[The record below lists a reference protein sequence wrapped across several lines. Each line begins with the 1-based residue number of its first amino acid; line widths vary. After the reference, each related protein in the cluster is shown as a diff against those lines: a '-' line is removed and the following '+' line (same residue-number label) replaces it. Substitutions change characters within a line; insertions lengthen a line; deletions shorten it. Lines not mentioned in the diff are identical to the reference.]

1 MKHRKRKGVLVMENQ
16 YNYYKPEDNNMD
28 NGSGYGYQQEP
39 QGPQEPQKPKKP
51 FSKKIVAIALSA
63 VLVGG
68 LAGAAFEGG
77 SYLTSKVLKTDN
89 SSSASSSN
97 KVVSSAQL
105 TTANSSVT
113 SDISTIVENAMPSI
127 VSITNMS
134 VQKVQSFFGSYQ
146 EVPSESAGS
155 GIIIGQNDSEL
166 LVVTNNHVVENS
178 ETLTVTFC
186 NDESVEAAVKGTDS
200 ARDLAVVA
208 VPLDSIPD
216 DTMKQIKTAVIGD
229 SDSLK
234 VGEPAIA
241 IGNALGYGQSVTTG
255 IISAKERTIDGYDGD
270 YIQTDAAINPGNSGG
285 ALLNINGELIGINSA
300 KISDSTVEGMG
311 FAIPISDVSDIIEN
325 LMNKETRTK
334 VDEDEQGYLG
344 IKGYDV
350 NETGA
355 QMYNMPTGV
364 YIAEVTEG
372 GAAEKAGLSKGTI
385 ITAFDGSSVS
395 SMDSLKGQMAY
406 YKAGETVT
414 ITVQVP
420 ENNGEY
426 TESKVEVTLTKAP
439 TTTSSK

>member
-51 FSKKIVAIALSA
+51 FPKKIVAIALSA

-77 SYLTSKVLKTDN
+77 SYLTGKVLKTDN

-216 DTMKQIKTAVIGD
+216 DTMNQIKTAVIGD

-334 VDEDEQGYLG
+334 V
-344 IKGYDV
+344 
-350 NETGA
+350 
-355 QMYNMPTGV
+355 
-364 YIAEVTEG
+364 
-372 GAAEKAGLSKGTI
+372 
-385 ITAFDGSSVS
+385 
-395 SMDSLKGQMAY
+395 
-406 YKAGETVT
+406 
-414 ITVQVP
+414 
-420 ENNGEY
+420 
-426 TESKVEVTLTKAP
+426 ESKVMM
-439 TTTSSK
+439 

>member
-1 MKHRKRKGVLVMENQ
+1 MENQ
-16 YNYYKPEDNNMD
+16 YNYYKPEDNNNMD
-28 NGSGYGYQQEP
+28 NGSEYGYQQE
-39 QGPQEPQKPKKP
+39 PQEPQKPKKP
-51 FSKKIVAIALSA
+51 FPKKVVAIALSA

-77 SYLTSKVLKTDN
+77 SYLTGKVLKTDN

-216 DTMKQIKTAVIGD
+216 DTMNQIKTAVIGD

-395 SMDSLKGQMAY
+395 SKDSLKGQMAY
-406 YKAGETVT
+406 YKAGETIT

>member
-1 MKHRKRKGVLVMENQ
+1 MENQ
-16 YNYYKPEDNNMD
+16 YNYYKPEDNNNNMD
-28 NGSGYGYQQEP
+28 NGNEYSYQPGSQD
-39 QGPQEPQKPKKP
+39 PQKPKKP
-51 FSKKIVAIALSA
+51 FPKKVVAIALSA
-63 VLVGG
+63 VMIGG
-68 LAGAAFEGG
+68 LAGAAFEGT
-77 SYLTSKVLKTDN
+77 SYLTDKVLHKN
-89 SSSASSSN
+89 STSTTSSN
-97 KVVSSAQL
+97 KVVTSAQL

-134 VQKVQSFFGSYQ
+134 VQKVQSFFGGYQ

-155 GIIIGQNDSEL
+155 GIIIGQNDTEL

-186 NDESVEAAVKGTDS
+186 NEESVEAAIKGTDS

-208 VPLDSIPD
+208 VPLDSIPS
-216 DTMKQIKTAVIGD
+216 DTMSQIKTAVIGS

-285 ALLNINGELIGINSA
+285 ALLNINGEVIGINSA

-311 FAIPISDVSDIIEN
+311 FAIPISDVSDIIQN

-334 VDEDEQGYLG
+334 VAEDEQGYLG

-364 YIAEVTEG
+364 YIAEVTKN

-385 ITAFDGSSVS
+385 ITAFEGSTIS
-395 SMDSLKGQMAY
+395 SMDSLKEQLAY
-406 YKAGETVT
+406 YKVGEKVT
-414 ITVQVP
+414 LTIQVP

-426 TESKVEVTLTKAP
+426 TESDVEVTLTEAP
-439 TTTSSK
+439 TSNK

>member
-1 MKHRKRKGVLVMENQ
+1 MKHRKRKGVLIMENQ
-16 YNYYKPEDNNMD
+16 YNYYKPEDNNNME
-28 NGSGYGYQQEP
+28 NGYGYQ

-51 FSKKIVAIALSA
+51 FPKKAVAIALSA
-63 VLVGG
+63 VLIGG

-77 SYLTSKVLKTDN
+77 SYLTSKALN
-89 SSSASSSN
+89 GNGSSTTSTSSN

-134 VQKVQSFFGSYQ
+134 VQKVQSFFGGYQ

-155 GIIIGQNDSEL
+155 GIIVGQNDSEL
-166 LVVTNNHVVENS
+166 LIVTNNHVVENS

-186 NDESVEAAVKGTDS
+186 NEESIEAAVKGTDS
-200 ARDLAVVA
+200 SRDLAVVA

-216 DTMKQIKTAVIGD
+216 DTMSQIKTAVIGN

-255 IISAKERTIDGYDGD
+255 IISAKERSIEGYDGS

-285 ALLNINGELIGINSA
+285 ALLNINGEVIGINSA

-311 FAIPISDVSDIIEN
+311 FAIPISDVSDIIQN

-334 VDEDEQGYLG
+334 VAENEQGYLG

-364 YIAEVTEG
+364 YIAEVTKN
-372 GAAEKAGLSKGTI
+372 GAADKAGLSKGTI
-385 ITAFDGSSVS
+385 ITAFDGNSVT
-395 SMDSLKGQMAY
+395 SMDGLKGQLAY
-406 YKAGETVT
+406 YKVGEKVTV
-414 ITVQVP
+414 TVQVP

-426 TESKVEVTLTKAP
+426 TESEVEVTLTESP
-439 TTTSSK
+439 STSTSSK

>member
-16 YNYYKPEDNNMD
+16 YNYYKPEDNNNMD
-28 NGSGYGYQQEP
+28 NGSEYGYQQE
-39 QGPQEPQKPKKP
+39 PQEPQKPKKP
-51 FSKKIVAIALSA
+51 FPKKVVAIALSA

-77 SYLTSKVLKTDN
+77 SYLTGKVLKTDN

-216 DTMKQIKTAVIGD
+216 DTMNQIKTAVIGD

>member
-1 MKHRKRKGVLVMENQ
+1 MKHRKRKGVLIMENQ
-16 YNYYKPEDNNMD
+16 YNYYKPEDNNNMD
-28 NGSGYGYQQEP
+28 NGYGYQ

-51 FSKKIVAIALSA
+51 FPKKAVAIALSA
-63 VLVGG
+63 VLIGG

-77 SYLTSKVLKTDN
+77 SYLTSKALN
-89 SSSASSSN
+89 GNGSSTTSTSSN

-134 VQKVQSFFGSYQ
+134 VQKVQSFFGGYQ

-155 GIIIGQNDSEL
+155 GIIVGQNDSEL
-166 LVVTNNHVVENS
+166 LIVTNNHVVENS

-186 NDESVEAAVKGTDS
+186 NEESIEAAVKGTDS
-200 ARDLAVVA
+200 TRDLAVVA

-216 DTMKQIKTAVIGD
+216 DTMSQIKTAVIGN

-255 IISAKERTIDGYDGD
+255 IISAKERSIEGYDGS

-285 ALLNINGELIGINSA
+285 ALLNINGEVIGINSA

-311 FAIPISDVSDIIEN
+311 FAIPISDVSDIIQN

-334 VDEDEQGYLG
+334 VAENEQGYLG

-364 YIAEVTEG
+364 YIAEVTKN
-372 GAAEKAGLSKGTI
+372 GAADKAGLSKGTI
-385 ITAFDGSSVS
+385 ITAFDGNSVT
-395 SMDSLKGQMAY
+395 SMDGLKGQLAY
-406 YKAGETVT
+406 YKVGETVT
-414 ITVQVP
+414 VTVQVP

-426 TESKVEVTLTKAP
+426 TESEVEVTLTESP
-439 TTTSSK
+439 STSTSSK

>member
-1 MKHRKRKGVLVMENQ
+1 MKHRKRKGVLIMENQ
-16 YNYYKPEDNNMD
+16 YNYYKPEDNNNMD
-28 NGSGYGYQQEP
+28 NGYGYQ

-51 FSKKIVAIALSA
+51 FPKKAVAIALSA

-77 SYLTSKVLKTDN
+77 SYLTGKVLGKN
-89 SSSASSSN
+89 SSSTTSSN
-97 KVVSSAQL
+97 KVVTSAQL

-134 VQKVQSFFGSYQ
+134 VQKVQSFFGGYQ

-155 GIIIGQNDSEL
+155 GIIVGQNDSEL

-186 NDESVEAAVKGTDS
+186 NEESVEAAVKGTDS

-216 DTMKQIKTAVIGD
+216 DTMSQIKTAVIGD

-255 IISAKERTIDGYDGD
+255 IISAKDRSIEGYDGS

-285 ALLNINGELIGINSA
+285 ALLNINGEVIGINSA

-311 FAIPISDVSDIIEN
+311 FAIPISDVSDIIQN

-334 VDEDEQGYLG
+334 VAEDEQGYLG

-364 YIAEVTEG
+364 YIAEVTKD

-385 ITAFDGSSVS
+385 ITAFDGNSVT
-395 SMDSLKGQMAY
+395 SMDGLKGQLAY
-406 YKAGETVT
+406 YKVGEKVTV
-414 ITVQVP
+414 TVQVP

-426 TESKVEVTLTKAP
+426 TESEVEVTLTESP
-439 TTTSSK
+439 STSTSSK

>member
-1 MKHRKRKGVLVMENQ
+1 MENQ
-16 YNYYKPEDNNMD
+16 YNYYKPEDNNNMD

-39 QGPQEPQKPKKP
+39 QKPKKP
-51 FSKKIVAIALSA
+51 FPKKVVAIALSA

-77 SYLTSKVLKTDN
+77 SYLTGKVLKTDN

-97 KVVSSAQL
+97 KVVSNAQL

-216 DTMKQIKTAVIGD
+216 DTMNQIKTAVIGD

-234 VGEPAIA
+234 VGEPAVA

-255 IISAKERTIDGYDGD
+255 IVSAKERQIEGYSGQ

-285 ALLNINGELIGINSA
+285 ALLNINGEVIGINSA

-325 LMNKETRTK
+325 LMNKETRSK
-334 VDEDEQGYLG
+334 VAEAEQGYLG

-385 ITAFDGSSVS
+385 ITAFEGSSVS

>member
-1 MKHRKRKGVLVMENQ
+1 MENQ
-16 YNYYKPEDNNMD
+16 YNYYKPEDNNNME
-28 NGSGYGYQQEP
+28 NGNGYGYQ
-39 QGPQEPQKPKKP
+39 QEPQKPKKP
-51 FSKKIVAIALSA
+51 FPKKAVAIALSA
-63 VLVGG
+63 VLIGG

-77 SYLTSKVLKTDN
+77 SYLTSKALN
-89 SSSASSSN
+89 GNGSSTTSTSSN

-134 VQKVQSFFGSYQ
+134 VQKVQSFFGGYQ

-155 GIIIGQNDSEL
+155 GIIVGQNDSEL
-166 LVVTNNHVVENS
+166 LIVTNNHVVENS

-186 NDESVEAAVKGTDS
+186 NEESIEASVKGTDS
-200 ARDLAVVA
+200 TRDLAVVA

-216 DTMKQIKTAVIGD
+216 DTMSQIKTAVIGN

-255 IISAKERTIDGYDGD
+255 IISAKERSIEGYDGS

-285 ALLNINGELIGINSA
+285 ALLNINGEVIGINSA

-311 FAIPISDVSDIIEN
+311 FAIPISDVSDIIQN

-334 VDEDEQGYLG
+334 VAENEQGYLG

-364 YIAEVTEG
+364 YIAEVTKN
-372 GAAEKAGLSKGTI
+372 GAADKAGLSKGTI
-385 ITAFDGSSVS
+385 ITAFDGNSVT
-395 SMDSLKGQMAY
+395 SMDGLKGQLAY
-406 YKAGETVT
+406 YKVGETVT
-414 ITVQVP
+414 VTVQVP

-426 TESKVEVTLTKAP
+426 TESEVEVTLTESP
-439 TTTSSK
+439 STSTSSK

>member
-1 MKHRKRKGVLVMENQ
+1 MKHRKRKGVLIMENQ
-16 YNYYKPEDNNMD
+16 YNYYKPEDNNNME
-28 NGSGYGYQQEP
+28 NGYGYQ

-51 FSKKIVAIALSA
+51 FPKKAVAIALSA
-63 VLVGG
+63 VLIGG

-77 SYLTSKVLKTDN
+77 SYLTSKVLN
-89 SSSASSSN
+89 GNGSSTTSTSSN

-134 VQKVQSFFGSYQ
+134 VQKVQSFFGGYQ

-155 GIIIGQNDSEL
+155 GIIVGQNDSEL
-166 LVVTNNHVVENS
+166 LIVTNNHVVENS

-186 NDESVEAAVKGTDS
+186 NEESIEAAVKGTDS
-200 ARDLAVVA
+200 SRDLAVVA

-216 DTMKQIKTAVIGD
+216 DTMSQIKTAVIGN

-255 IISAKERTIDGYDGD
+255 IISAKERSIEGYDGS

-285 ALLNINGELIGINSA
+285 ALLNINGEVIGINSA

-311 FAIPISDVSDIIEN
+311 FAIPISDVSDIIQN

-334 VDEDEQGYLG
+334 VAENEQGYLG

-364 YIAEVTEG
+364 YIAEVTKN
-372 GAAEKAGLSKGTI
+372 GAADKAGLSKGTI
-385 ITAFDGSSVS
+385 ITAFDGNSVT
-395 SMDSLKGQMAY
+395 SMDGLKGQLAY
-406 YKAGETVT
+406 YKVGEKVTV
-414 ITVQVP
+414 TVQVP

-426 TESKVEVTLTKAP
+426 TESEVEVTLTESP
-439 TTTSSK
+439 STSTSSK

>member
-1 MKHRKRKGVLVMENQ
+1 MKHRKQKGVWVMENQ
-16 YNYYKPEDNNMD
+16 YNYYKPEDNNNMD
-28 NGSGYGYQQEP
+28 NGSEYGYQ

-51 FSKKIVAIALSA
+51 FPKKVVAIALSA

-77 SYLTSKVLKTDN
+77 SYLTGKVLKTDN

-216 DTMKQIKTAVIGD
+216 DTMNQIKTAVIGD

-414 ITVQVP
+414 VTVQVP

>member
-1 MKHRKRKGVLVMENQ
+1 MENQ
-16 YNYYKPEDNNMD
+16 YNYYKPEDNNNME
-28 NGSGYGYQQEP
+28 NGYGYQ

-51 FSKKIVAIALSA
+51 FPKKAVAIALSA
-63 VLVGG
+63 VLIGG

-77 SYLTSKVLKTDN
+77 SYLTSKVLN
-89 SSSASSSN
+89 GNGSSTTSTSSN

-113 SDISTIVENAMPSI
+113 SDISTIVENTMPSI

-134 VQKVQSFFGSYQ
+134 VQKVQSFFGGYQ

-155 GIIIGQNDSEL
+155 GIIVGQNDSEL
-166 LVVTNNHVVENS
+166 LIVTNNHVVENS

-186 NDESVEAAVKGTDS
+186 NEESIEAAVKGTDS
-200 ARDLAVVA
+200 SRDLAVVA

-216 DTMKQIKTAVIGD
+216 DTMSQIKTAVIGN

-255 IISAKERTIDGYDGD
+255 IISAKERSIEGYDGS

-285 ALLNINGELIGINSA
+285 ALLNINGEVIGINSA

-311 FAIPISDVSDIIEN
+311 FAIPISDVSDIIQN

-334 VDEDEQGYLG
+334 VAENEQGYLG

-364 YIAEVTEG
+364 YIAEVTKN
-372 GAAEKAGLSKGTI
+372 GAADKAGLSKGTI
-385 ITAFDGSSVS
+385 ITAFDGNSVT
-395 SMDSLKGQMAY
+395 SMDGLKGQLAY
-406 YKAGETVT
+406 YKVGETVT

-426 TESKVEVTLTKAP
+426 TESEVEVTLTESP
-439 TTTSSK
+439 STSTSSK

>member
-1 MKHRKRKGVLVMENQ
+1 MENQ
-16 YNYYKPEDNNMD
+16 YNYYKPEDNNNME
-28 NGSGYGYQQEP
+28 NGYGYQ

-51 FSKKIVAIALSA
+51 FPKKAVAIALSA
-63 VLVGG
+63 VLIGG

-77 SYLTSKVLKTDN
+77 SYLTSKALN
-89 SSSASSSN
+89 GNGSSTTSSN

-134 VQKVQSFFGSYQ
+134 VQKVQSFFGGYQ

-155 GIIIGQNDSEL
+155 GIIVGQNDSEL
-166 LVVTNNHVVENS
+166 LIVTNNHVVENS

-186 NDESVEAAVKGTDS
+186 NEESIEAAVKGTDS
-200 ARDLAVVA
+200 SRDLAVVA

-216 DTMKQIKTAVIGD
+216 DTMSQIKTAVIGN

-255 IISAKERTIDGYDGD
+255 IISAKERSIEGYDGS

-285 ALLNINGELIGINSA
+285 ALLNINGEVIGINSA

-311 FAIPISDVSDIIEN
+311 FAIPISDVSDIIQN

-334 VDEDEQGYLG
+334 VAENEQGYLG

-364 YIAEVTEG
+364 YIAEVTKN
-372 GAAEKAGLSKGTI
+372 GAADKAGLSKGTI
-385 ITAFDGSSVS
+385 ITAFDGNSVT
-395 SMDSLKGQMAY
+395 SMDGLKGQLAY
-406 YKAGETVT
+406 YKVGEKVTV
-414 ITVQVP
+414 TVQVP

-426 TESKVEVTLTKAP
+426 TESEVEVTLTESP
-439 TTTSSK
+439 STSTSSK

>member
-1 MKHRKRKGVLVMENQ
+1 MKHRKQKGVWVMENQ
-16 YNYYKPEDNNMD
+16 YNYYKPEDNNNMD
-28 NGSGYGYQQEP
+28 NGSEYGYQ

-51 FSKKIVAIALSA
+51 FPKKVVAIALSA

-77 SYLTSKVLKTDN
+77 SYLTGKVLKTDN

-216 DTMKQIKTAVIGD
+216 DTMNQIKTDVIGD

>member
-16 YNYYKPEDNNMD
+16 YNYYKPEDNNNMD
-28 NGSGYGYQQEP
+28 NGSEYGYQ

-51 FSKKIVAIALSA
+51 FPKKVVAIALSA

-77 SYLTSKVLKTDN
+77 SYLTGKVLKTDN

-216 DTMKQIKTAVIGD
+216 DTMKQIKTDVIGD

-439 TTTSSK
+439 TATSSK